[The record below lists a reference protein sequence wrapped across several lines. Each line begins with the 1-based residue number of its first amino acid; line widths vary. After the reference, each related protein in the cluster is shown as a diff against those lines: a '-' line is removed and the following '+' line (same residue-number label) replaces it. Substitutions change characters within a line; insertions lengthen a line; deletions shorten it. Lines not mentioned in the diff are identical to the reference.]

1 MTTAE
6 KKELTALAVRLRM
19 GVVEAVH
26 AAKSGHPGGSM
37 SAAEA
42 FTYLYQREL
51 NVSSAN
57 PRWSDRDRF
66 VLSKGH
72 TAPGLYAALALRGFF
87 PAEELKTLR
96 KSGSRLQGHPNMN
109 ETPGVDMSTG
119 SLGQGVSAAAGMA
132 LAARVQGKTCRVY
145 TLLGDGELEEGEVW
159 EALMFSAHY
168 GLDNLCVLI
177 DNNGLQIDGPVK
189 DVMSPY
195 PIVEKLAAFGL
206 HVLTVDG
213 HDFDQ
218 LEAAFREARETDGRP
233 TAIVLKTVK
242 GKGVSFME
250 NQVGWHGKAPS
261 DEEYE
266 QAMAELRAQLE
277 NVEAM

>member
-6 KKELTALAVRLRM
+6 KKELTALAVRLRV

-51 NVSSAN
+51 NVSSAD
-57 PRWSDRDRF
+57 PRWAERDRF

-87 PAEELKTLR
+87 PVEELKTLR
-96 KSGSRLQGHPNMN
+96 KCGSRLQGHPNMN

-132 LAARVQGKTCRVY
+132 LAARVQGKACRVY
-145 TLLGDGELEEGEVW
+145 TLLGDGELDEGEVW

-189 DVMSPY
+189 EVMSPY

-218 LEAAFREARETDGRP
+218 LEAAFREARETVGRP

-266 QAMAELRAQLE
+266 QAMAELHAQLE

>member
-218 LEAAFREARETDGRP
+218 LEAAFREARETAGRP

>member
-1 MTTAE
+1 M
-6 KKELTALAVRLRM
+6 KK
-19 GVVEAVH
+19 
-26 AAKSGHPGGSM
+26 
-37 SAAEA
+37 
-42 FTYLYQREL
+42 
-51 NVSSAN
+51 
-57 PRWSDRDRF
+57 
-66 VLSKGH
+66 
-72 TAPGLYAALALRGFF
+72 
-87 PAEELKTLR
+87 
-96 KSGSRLQGHPNMN
+96 
-109 ETPGVDMSTG
+109 TPGVDMTTG

-132 LAARVQGKTCRVY
+132 LAAKVQGKACRVY
-145 TLLGDGELEEGEVW
+145 TLLGDGELDEGEVW

-177 DNNGLQIDGPVK
+177 DNNGLQIDGAIK

-206 HVLTVDG
+206 HVLAVDG

-218 LEAAFREARETDGRP
+218 LEAAFREARETAGRP

-266 QAMAELRAQLE
+266 QAMAELRTQLE
-277 NVEAM
+277 NVEAK